1 VRILVSLFC
10 YAECDYTRLMRFRLA
25 LVAFLIMLPLS
36 LRASSPVPT
45 GTDSSPR
52 ETLALLNALRLDN
65 QSVYTVS
72 TKDHIEIRQADV
84 TLYFT
89 EGRIAFFQPFEG
101 RITGFVFSGLGHA
114 LALSRD
120 PVEKQQLARFL
131 GTPVLDQPFVSAYVR
146 FTNDTAKDLLDQL
159 QHAGVTPATDNG
171 FVALWRPQLER
182 LNPTHSIRIL
192 MEKYYSD
199 PRHFFHAGIDG
210 ITTGPFDVLL
220 DNSRA
225 ENVLIGQPRRTNY
238 ATFYDVWSSYTL
250 PGSTPL
256 RVPFNAVGYHV
267 DTVIQPDNS
276 LVGST
281 VVDFRALA
289 GTEQVLFVQ
298 LARSLKVESISLD
311 HGSPLSFFQNEGLT
325 EQDLRTRGDD
335 TICVFLPKT
344 PAAGESFSLH
354 FRYRGNVITDAGNG
368 VLYVGARE
376 SWYPHFGDAS
386 QFALYELSFRWP
398 KRLRLVATGEKSEE
412 HEDGEFRNAQWKT
425 AIPVPEAGFNLGEY
439 AQFSVTTGDRT
450 VDVYANRQLEQAILA
465 RIAPPAADFDINSRL
480 SPGEAPITPHSALRS
495 PAPSPADALKQLA
508 REIDGSIRFYEQY
521 SGPFPFRHLG
531 VSQIPGTFGQGWP
544 GLLYLSTLSFLPQQA
559 QARAGLNETGQE
571 QFTDIVPFHEVA
583 HQWWGNVVGW
593 SSYHDQWLSE
603 AVASYYSL
611 LFANSQKNSERP
623 SRAWLDRYRKR
634 LATKSSNEEIA
645 AVDVGPLTLGSRL
658 TSSKS
663 PDAYEVI
670 VYSKGAWVIHML
682 HEMLRQPN
690 SPDPDARFTKLMRT
704 IETKYA
710 QAPLSTAQF
719 QREVEAVMTPKM
731 DLEGGRSMD
740 WFFDQ
745 YVKGTG
751 IPHYKVEFTTRRT
764 EKGFQVRGKLLQS
777 QVPHSFIAPVPLYLN
792 AGLGR
797 TVLLG
802 TVLAL
807 GEETPFTFTAQ
818 TEPHKLLIDPHMT
831 LLCVAE

>member
-1 VRILVSLFC
+1 
-10 YAECDYTRLMRFRLA
+10 MRFRLA
-25 LVAFLIMLPLS
+25 LATFLLVLPLTW
-36 LRASSPVPT
+36 RASSPIPT
-45 GTDSSPR
+45 DAESSPR
-52 ETLALLNALRLDN
+52 EMLVLLNALRLDN

-131 GTPVLDQPFVSAYVR
+131 GTPVLDQQFVSAYVR
-146 FTNDTAKDLLDQL
+146 FTNDTAKNLLDQL
-159 QHAGVTPATDNG
+159 QHAGITPATDNG
-171 FVALWRPQLER
+171 FVALWRPQLEH
-182 LNPTHSIRIL
+182 LNPSHSIRIL
-192 MEKYYSD
+192 MERYYST

-210 ITTGPFDVLL
+210 ITTGPFDILL

-225 ENVLIGQPRRTNY
+225 ENVFVGQPRRTST
-238 ATFYDVWSSYTL
+238 AVFYDVWSSYTL
-250 PGSTPL
+250 PDSTRLPT
-256 RVPFNAVGYHV
+256 PFNALRYHV
-267 DTVIQPDNS
+267 DTSILLDNS
-276 LVGST
+276 LVGSAA
-281 VVDFRALA
+281 VDFRALT

-311 HGSPLSFFQNEGLT
+311 NGAPLSFFQNEGLT
-325 EQDLRTRGDD
+325 EQELRTRGDD

-354 FRYRGNVITDAGNG
+354 FRYRGHVISDAGNG

-386 QFALYELSFRWP
+386 EFSIYELSFRWP

-412 HEDGEFRNAQWKT
+412 HEDGDFRTAQWKT

-439 AQFSVTTGDRT
+439 ALFSVTTGDRT

-465 RIAPPAADFDINSRL
+465 RVAPPAADFDINSRL
-480 SPGEAPITPHSALRS
+480 SPGEAPMTPHSALRS

-508 REIDGSIRFYEQY
+508 REIDASIRFYEQY

-611 LFANSQKNSERP
+611 LFVDSQKNSERP
-623 SRAWLDRYRKR
+623 SRAWLDRYRKH
-634 LATKSSNEEIA
+634 LTTKSSNEDIA
-645 AVDVGPLTLGSRL
+645 AADIGPLTLGSRL

-670 VYSKGAWVIHML
+670 VYFKGAWVIHML
-682 HEMLRQPN
+682 HAMLRQPN
-690 SPDPDARFTKLMRT
+690 SPEPDAHFTKLMRT

-731 DLEGGRSMD
+731 DLEGGHSMD

-745 YVKGTG
+745 YVSGTG
-751 IPHYKVEFTTRRT
+751 IPHYKVTFTTRRT
-764 EKGFQVRGKLLQS
+764 DKGFQIRGKLLQS
-777 QVPHSFIAPVPLYLN
+777 EVPRSFIAPVPLYVN
-792 AGLGR
+792 AGQGR
-797 TVLLG
+797 TILLG
-802 TVLAL
+802 TVMTS
-807 GEETPFTFTAQ
+807 GDETPFTFTTQ

-831 LLCVAE
+831 LLCVPE